1 MLGLQTNLWKTFN
14 VLLEYCCKTDYRLLI
29 SKITQ
34 QNEEEKLSIVEK
46 YKSLMQIEINEK
58 KMLKQNMLV
67 MQTYQESLEKDR
79 NNERSLR
86 LKLEEEYMQIQ
97 RNHEEEVTLRLKFE
111 GKLNSLN
118 TAHREL
124 EIKYERVQQ
133 QLD

>member
-1 MLGLQTNLWKTFN
+1 
-14 VLLEYCCKTDYRLLI
+14 
-29 SKITQ
+29 
-34 QNEEEKLSIVEK
+34 
-46 YKSLMQIEINEK
+46 MQIEINEK